1 MAKRGNHS
9 RRKQGSGPAA
19 VKAVLLGCILLVM
32 IAAGSTFFSNSSGPG
47 AAVTGT
53 PAPPSSNVDNLV
65 NTPDT
70 QPSGGEASTPESAP
84 PSSAPSQRPSA
95 NITPGTAAAIG
106 ASLSVTVPEN
116 GRVDDSYFSDAVF
129 VGDSRTE
136 GLRMYSG
143 ISPSPKFFS
152 GVGLTVTKVF
162 SDQIV
167 QLNGQWLTVADAL
180 RQADYNKVY
189 IMLGMNELG
198 WVYES
203 VYAQDYG
210 RIIDV
215 IRETHPDATIYVQ
228 SIIPVSKWKD
238 TTDPDRIYTNANVVR
253 LQKVL
258 SEMCEEK
265 NVHYVNVAEVMQ
277 DENGYLFSEATED
290 GMHLTQEYCKIW
302 AEYLRTHTV

>member
-53 PAPPSSNVDNLV
+53 TAPPSSNVDNLV

-84 PSSAPSQRPSA
+84 PSGAPSQRPSA

-143 ISPSPKFFS
+143 ISPSPKLFS

-258 SEMCEEK
+258 CEMCEEK